1 MSVAISNEIGTLVS
15 SDTVAL
21 ARGDMFSN
29 ALLGG
34 PLAAVSKEPLFLT
47 KPEELHPKVD
57 TLLKERPGE
66 MQRAYLLGGT
76 KSIAIK
82 TAKQICN
89 RLK

>member
-1 MSVAISNEIGTLVS
+1 MVS

-34 PLAAVSKEPLFLT
+34 PLAAVSKGPLFLT